1 MATKKKTYTKAHID
15 EDVLYDLFGIELGF
29 IDCSIH
35 SMKQLEEAVDSAYPT
50 EEDIINEINNFDI
63 KGLVL

>member
-1 MATKKKTYTKAHID
+1 MATKKKTYTKANID
-15 EDVLYDLFGIELGF
+15 EDTLYDLFGIELGF

-35 SMKQLEEAVDSAYPT
+35 SMKQLEEAVDSAYPS

>member
-1 MATKKKTYTKAHID
+1 MATKKKYTKAHID

-35 SMKQLEEAVDSAYPT
+35 SIKQLEEAVDSAYPT

>member
-1 MATKKKTYTKAHID
+1 MATKKKTYTKANID
-15 EDVLYDLFGIELGF
+15 EDTLYDLFGIELGF

-35 SMKQLEEAVDSAYPT
+35 SMKQLEKAVDNAYPN